1 MTKGAAMKLL
11 KISLL
16 ICAFFLAPLGNAVNL
31 NKGQRLACGA
41 ILCAVGIAIP
51 KSHSECRKVL
61 RDWSIYLATL
71 GPFRSK
77 PKCPIVNNADNSVTY
92 STMTCSSIVDP
103 EYRRMCEEAGGQ
115 KPQPG
120 YHQCDT
126 LVDGYQRFE
135 CENSCDRRFRDGRGG
150 MVCLID

>member
-1 MTKGAAMKLL
+1 MNEDVVV
-11 KISLL
+11 KIFKVSFL
-16 ICAFFLAPLGNAVNL
+16 IGTFLCAPLGNTVEL

-51 KSHSECRKVL
+51 ASHSECRKVL
-61 RDWSIYLATL
+61 QDWSIYLATL

-77 PKCPIVNNADNSVTY
+77 PKCPIIANNQAVSY

-103 EYRRMCEEAGGQ
+103 EFRSMCDNANNT

-120 YHQCDT
+120 YHRCDT
-126 LVDGYQRFE
+126 IVDGYQRFE
-135 CENSCDRRFRDGRGG
+135 CENSCDSKYKDRDGNL
-150 MVCLID
+150 VCLVE